1 MFQNIEFKF
10 TIFKFSNKYLMNKLV
25 KILLWIV
32 GVIGVLLLAFNFILW
47 PILQKQTKK
56 SSPEKSVSYSKGDMK
71 LDLFYC
77 SPSKKD
83 RVIFGD
89 LVPYNE
95 VWRTGANEAS
105 TFTTSVD
112 LMIAG
117 QSLPAGKYSLWT
129 IPNET
134 SWKVIFNDKMYG
146 WGVKLTDQKASRDS
160 EHDVL
165 VVDAKVSQSLNIV
178 EDFSITLTV
187 SSPETTVLMFAWDNV
202 AVPLE
207 IRRQ

>member
-1 MFQNIEFKF
+1 MK
-10 TIFKFSNKYLMNKLV
+10 KLV

-32 GVIGVLLLAFNFILW
+32 GVIGVLLLVFNFILW
-47 PILQKQTKK
+47 PIMQKQTKK
-56 SSPEKSVSYSKGDMK
+56 SSPEQNVTYSKGEMK

-83 RVIFGD
+83 REIFGT

-105 TFTTSVD
+105 TFTTNKD

-117 QSLPAGKYSLWT
+117 QPLPAGKYTLWT

-146 WGVKLTDQKASRDS
+146 WGVKLTDQKASRDP
-160 EHDVL
+160 ERDVL
-165 VVDAKVSQSLNIV
+165 VVEGKVSKSLNIV
-178 EDFSITLTV
+178 EDFSITLSV
-187 SSPETTVLMFAWDNV
+187 SSPDTTVLMFAWDNV
-202 AVPLE
+202 VVPLE
-207 IRRQ
+207 IQQQ

>member
-1 MFQNIEFKF
+1 MK
-10 TIFKFSNKYLMNKLV
+10 KLV

-32 GVIGVLLLAFNFILW
+32 GVIGVLLLVFNFILW
-47 PILQKQTKK
+47 PIMQKQTKK
-56 SSPEKSVSYSKGDMK
+56 SSPEQNVTYSKGEMK

-83 RVIFGD
+83 REIFGG

-105 TFTTSVD
+105 TFTTNKD

-117 QSLPAGKYSLWT
+117 QPLPAGEYTLWT

-134 SWKVIFNDKMYG
+134 SWQVIFNDKMYG
-146 WGVKLTDQKASRDS
+146 WGVKLTDQKASRNP
-160 EHDVL
+160 ERDVL
-165 VVDAKVSQSLNIV
+165 VVEGKVSKSLNIV

-187 SSPETTVLMFAWDNV
+187 SSPDTTILMFAWDNID
-202 AVPLE
+202 VPVE
-207 IRRQ
+207 IRQQ

>member
-1 MFQNIEFKF
+1 MK
-10 TIFKFSNKYLMNKLV
+10 KLV
-25 KILLWIV
+25 KILLWSV
-32 GVIGVLLLAFNFILW
+32 GVIGVLLLVFNFILW
-47 PILQKQTKK
+47 PIMQKQTKK
-56 SSPEKSVSYSKGDMK
+56 SSPEQNVTYSKGEMK

-83 RVIFGD
+83 REIFGG

-105 TFTTSVD
+105 TFTTNKD

-117 QSLPAGKYSLWT
+117 QPLPAGKYTLWT

-146 WGVKLTDQKASRDS
+146 WGVKLTDQKASRDP
-160 EHDVL
+160 ERDVL
-165 VVDAKVSQSLNIV
+165 VVEGKVSKSLNIV
-178 EDFSITLTV
+178 EDFSITLSV
-187 SSPETTVLMFAWDNV
+187 SSPDTTVLMFAWDNV
-202 AVPLE
+202 VVPLE
-207 IRRQ
+207 IQQQ

>member
-1 MFQNIEFKF
+1 MK
-10 TIFKFSNKYLMNKLV
+10 KLV

-32 GVIGVLLLAFNFILW
+32 GVIGVLLLVFNFILW

-56 SSPEKSVSYSKGDMK
+56 TSPEQKITYSKGDMK

-83 RVIFGD
+83 REIFGV

-105 TFTTSVD
+105 TFTTNKD
-112 LMIAG
+112 LLIAG
-117 QSLPAGKYSLWT
+117 QPLPAGEYSLWT

-134 SWKVIFNDKMYG
+134 SWKVIFNKRMYN
-146 WGVKLTDQKASRDS
+146 WGVKLTNQKAARDPD
-160 EHDVL
+160 HDVL
-165 VVDAKVSQSLNIV
+165 VVEGKVSKSLNIV

-187 SSPETTVLMFAWDNV
+187 ASPDTTILMFAWDNV
-202 AVPLE
+202 VVPLE
-207 IRRQ
+207 IRQQ

>member
-1 MFQNIEFKF
+1 MK
-10 TIFKFSNKYLMNKLV
+10 KLV
-25 KILLWIV
+25 KILLWSV
-32 GVIGVLLLAFNFILW
+32 GVIGVLLLVFNFILW
-47 PILQKQTKK
+47 PIMQKQTKK
-56 SSPEKSVSYSKGDMK
+56 SSPEQNVTYSKGEMK

-83 RVIFGD
+83 REIFGG

-105 TFTTSVD
+105 TFTTNKD

-117 QSLPAGKYSLWT
+117 QPLPAGKYTLWT

-146 WGVKLTDQKASRDS
+146 WGVKLTDQKASRDP
-160 EHDVL
+160 ERDVL
-165 VVDAKVSQSLNIV
+165 VVEGKVSKSLNIV
-178 EDFSITLTV
+178 EDFSITLSV
-187 SSPETTVLMFAWDNV
+187 SSPDTTVLMFAWDNV
-202 AVPLE
+202 VVPLE
-207 IRRQ
+207 IRQQ

>member
-1 MFQNIEFKF
+1 MK
-10 TIFKFSNKYLMNKLV
+10 KLV

-32 GVIGVLLLAFNFILW
+32 GVIGVLLLVFNFILW
-47 PILQKQTKK
+47 PIMQKQTKK
-56 SSPEKSVSYSKGDMK
+56 SSPEQNVTYSKGEMK

-83 RVIFGD
+83 REIFGG

-105 TFTTSVD
+105 TFTTNKD

-117 QSLPAGKYSLWT
+117 QPLPAGKYTLWT

-146 WGVKLTDQKASRDS
+146 WGVKLTDQKASRDP
-160 EHDVL
+160 ERDVL
-165 VVDAKVSQSLNIV
+165 VVEGKVSKSLNIV
-178 EDFSITLTV
+178 EDFSITLSV
-187 SSPETTVLMFAWDNV
+187 SSPDTTVLMFAWDNV
-202 AVPLE
+202 VVPLE
-207 IRRQ
+207 IQQQ

>member
-1 MFQNIEFKF
+1 MKKI
-10 TIFKFSNKYLMNKLV
+10 V

-32 GVIGVLLLAFNFILW
+32 GVLGVLLLVFNFILW

-56 SSPEKSVSYSKGDMK
+56 SSPEKNVTYSRGEMK

-83 RVIFGD
+83 REIFGA

-95 VWRTGANEAS
+95 VWRTGANEPS
-105 TFTTSVD
+105 TFTTNKD

-117 QSLPAGKYSLWT
+117 QPLPAGAYTLWT

-134 SWKVIFNDKMYG
+134 SWKVIFNDKMYK
-146 WGVKLTDQKASRDS
+146 WGVRFTDQKASRNPA
-160 EHDVL
+160 HDVL
-165 VVDAKVSQSLNIV
+165 VVEGKVSKSLNVV

-187 SSPETTVLMFAWDNV
+187 SYPDTTVLMFAWDKV
-202 AVPLE
+202 VVPLE
-207 IRRQ
+207 IRQQ